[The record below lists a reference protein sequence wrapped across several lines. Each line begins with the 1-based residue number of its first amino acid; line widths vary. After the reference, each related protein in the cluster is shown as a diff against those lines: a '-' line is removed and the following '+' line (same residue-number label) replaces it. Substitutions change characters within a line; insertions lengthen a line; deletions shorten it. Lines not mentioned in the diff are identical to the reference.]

1 MNCLIVDDEPIAQ
14 SILKDFISKVDH
26 LNLVGCSSNANEA
39 FNVVQQ
45 EQVDLIFLDI
55 NMPGIDG
62 MAFAKIIPKEIHVI
76 FTTAYREY
84 AIEGFN
90 LEATDYL
97 LKPIPFDR
105 FLKSVTKATE
115 ILKNNGA
122 LSAEEKPNFLFVRQD
137 RKMEKVDFSEIL
149 FIESFADYIK
159 IHLKDRVLVVRESIS
174 NFEKKLPE
182 SQFIRFHR
190 SYIGNIAAIDSY
202 THEYLQIGKEALTI
216 SRSYKEEVL
225 KRLQQ
230 FE

>member
-14 SILKDFISKVDH
+14 DILKDFISKVDY

-39 FNVVQQ
+39 FNEVQQ
-45 EQVDLIFLDI
+45 KSIDLIFLDI

-84 AIEGFN
+84 AIEGFD
-90 LEATDYL
+90 LQAADYL

-105 FLKSVTKATE
+105 FLKAVAKVKDSISKIDSE
-115 ILKNNGA
+115 IQ
-122 LSAEEKPNFLFVRQD
+122 SKPEFLFVRQE
-137 RKMEKVDFSEIL
+137 RKMEKIELGEIL
-149 FIESFADYIK
+149 FVESYSDYIK
-159 IHLKDRVLVVRESIS
+159 IHLKDKMLVVRESIS

-190 SYIGNIAAIDSY
+190 SFIGNISAIDSY
-202 THEYLQIGKEALTI
+202 THEFLEIGGKALTI

-225 KRLQQ
+225 NRLQQ